1 MFKDYRRL
9 VIFDTET
16 SSLSPDDGEILEL
29 GAVVL
34 TRPEGEERF
43 TEQED
48 ISVLIKNDNP
58 IPWNITQI
66 NHIDDKMCEK
76 EKITGKDYMDKSRP
90 QTCRGMHSETNA
102 ISYSIRE
109 TDGATLYATIF
120 PCNDCT
126 KHIIANKIKR
136 VVFKNFYNENEYDVA
151 LNKFK
156 EAGVE
161 VCNLNISFKRL
172 IAIDFFAAK
181 ENANFGIWKED
192 EREEVREFL
201 SPHL

>member
-76 EKITGKDYMDKSRP
+76 DGISKKEFYELLTTMFGHRDTLIIAYNTPFDMKFIKAFMKKMNNEYVVNNDTLDLLEIAKDRTHTFRGNKLCDMLVRYEITDEENSHRALDDVK
-90 QTCRGMHSETNA
+90 
-102 ISYSIRE
+102 
-109 TDGATLYATIF
+109 ATLKVMRAF
-120 PCNDCT
+120 WKEKNDIE
-126 KHIIANKIKR
+126 KYIR
-136 VVFKNFYNENEYDVA
+136 RYNE
-151 LNKFK
+151 
-156 EAGVE
+156 
-161 VCNLNISFKRL
+161 
-172 IAIDFFAAK
+172 
-181 ENANFGIWKED
+181 GI
-192 EREEVREFL
+192 
-201 SPHL
+201 

>member
-76 EKITGKDYMDKSRP
+76 DGISKKEFYDLLTTIFGHKDTLIIAYNTPFDMKFINAFMKKMNNEYVVNNDTLDLLEIAKDRTHTFRGNKLCDMLVRYEITDEENSHRALDDCK
-90 QTCRGMHSETNA
+90 
-102 ISYSIRE
+102 
-109 TDGATLYATIF
+109 ATLKVMRAF
-120 PCNDCT
+120 WKEKNDIE
-126 KHIIANKIKR
+126 KYIR
-136 VVFKNFYNENEYDVA
+136 RYNE
-151 LNKFK
+151 
-156 EAGVE
+156 
-161 VCNLNISFKRL
+161 
-172 IAIDFFAAK
+172 
-181 ENANFGIWKED
+181 GI
-192 EREEVREFL
+192 
-201 SPHL
+201 

>member
-34 TRPEGEERF
+34 TRSEGEERF

-76 EKITGKDYMDKSRP
+76 DGISKKEFYELLTTMFGHKDTLIIAYNTPFDMKFIKAFMKKMNNEYVVNNDTLDLLEIAKDRTHTFRGNKLCDMLVRYEITDEENSHRALDDCK
-90 QTCRGMHSETNA
+90 
-102 ISYSIRE
+102 
-109 TDGATLYATIF
+109 ATLKVMRAF
-120 PCNDCT
+120 WKEKNDIE
-126 KHIIANKIKR
+126 KYIR
-136 VVFKNFYNENEYDVA
+136 RYNE
-151 LNKFK
+151 
-156 EAGVE
+156 
-161 VCNLNISFKRL
+161 
-172 IAIDFFAAK
+172 
-181 ENANFGIWKED
+181 GI
-192 EREEVREFL
+192 
-201 SPHL
+201 

>member
-9 VIFDTET
+9 VVFDTET

-76 EKITGKDYMDKSRP
+76 DGISKKEFYELLTTMFGHKDTLIIAYNTPFDMKFIKAFMKKMNNEYVVNNDTLDLLEIAKDRTHTFRGNKLCDMLVRYEITDEENSHRALDDVK
-90 QTCRGMHSETNA
+90 
-102 ISYSIRE
+102 
-109 TDGATLYATIF
+109 ATLKVMRAF
-120 PCNDCT
+120 WKEKNDIE
-126 KHIIANKIKR
+126 KYIR
-136 VVFKNFYNENEYDVA
+136 RYNE
-151 LNKFK
+151 
-156 EAGVE
+156 
-161 VCNLNISFKRL
+161 
-172 IAIDFFAAK
+172 
-181 ENANFGIWKED
+181 GI
-192 EREEVREFL
+192 
-201 SPHL
+201 

>member
-76 EKITGKDYMDKSRP
+76 DGISKKEFYELLTTMFGHKDTLIIAYNTPFDMKFIKAFMKKMNNEYVVNNDTLDLLEIAKDRTHTFRGNKLCDMLVRYEITDEENSHRALDDCK
-90 QTCRGMHSETNA
+90 
-102 ISYSIRE
+102 
-109 TDGATLYATIF
+109 ATLKVMRAF
-120 PCNDCT
+120 WKEKNDIE
-126 KHIIANKIKR
+126 KYIR
-136 VVFKNFYNENEYDVA
+136 RYNE
-151 LNKFK
+151 
-156 EAGVE
+156 
-161 VCNLNISFKRL
+161 
-172 IAIDFFAAK
+172 
-181 ENANFGIWKED
+181 GI
-192 EREEVREFL
+192 
-201 SPHL
+201 

>member
-9 VIFDTET
+9 VVFDTET
-16 SSLSPDDGEILEL
+16 SSLSPDNGEILEL

-76 EKITGKDYMDKSRP
+76 DG
-90 QTCRGMHSETNA
+90 
-102 ISYSIRE
+102 ISKKEFYDLL
-109 TDGATLYATIF
+109 TTIF
-120 PCNDCT
+120 GHKDT
-126 KHIIANKIKR
+126 LIIAYNTPFDMKFIKAFMKKMNSEYVVNNDTLDLLEIAKDRTHTFRGNKLCDMLVRYEITDEENSHRALDDCKATVKVMR
-136 VVFKNFYNENEYDVA
+136 AFWKEKNDIESYIRRYNE
-151 LNKFK
+151 
-156 EAGVE
+156 
-161 VCNLNISFKRL
+161 
-172 IAIDFFAAK
+172 
-181 ENANFGIWKED
+181 GI
-192 EREEVREFL
+192 
-201 SPHL
+201 

>member
-9 VIFDTET
+9 VVFDTET
-16 SSLSPDDGEILEL
+16 SSLSPDNGEILEL

-76 EKITGKDYMDKSRP
+76 DGISKKEFYDLLTTIFGHKDTLIIAYNTPFDMKFIKAFMKKMNSEYVVNNDTLDLLEIAKDRTHTFRGNKLCDMLVRYEITDEENSHRALSDVK
-90 QTCRGMHSETNA
+90 
-102 ISYSIRE
+102 
-109 TDGATLYATIF
+109 ATLKVMRAF
-120 PCNDCT
+120 WREKNDIE
-126 KHIIANKIKR
+126 KYIR
-136 VVFKNFYNENEYDVA
+136 RYNE
-151 LNKFK
+151 
-156 EAGVE
+156 
-161 VCNLNISFKRL
+161 
-172 IAIDFFAAK
+172 
-181 ENANFGIWKED
+181 GI
-192 EREEVREFL
+192 
-201 SPHL
+201 

>member
-76 EKITGKDYMDKSRP
+76 DGISKKEFYELLTTMFGHKDTLIIAYNTPFDMKFIKAFMKKMNNEYVVNNDTLDLLEIAKDRTHTFRGNKLCDMLVRYEITDEENSHRALSDVK
-90 QTCRGMHSETNA
+90 
-102 ISYSIRE
+102 
-109 TDGATLYATIF
+109 ATLKVMRAF
-120 PCNDCT
+120 WKEKNDIE
-126 KHIIANKIKR
+126 KYIR
-136 VVFKNFYNENEYDVA
+136 RYNE
-151 LNKFK
+151 
-156 EAGVE
+156 
-161 VCNLNISFKRL
+161 
-172 IAIDFFAAK
+172 
-181 ENANFGIWKED
+181 GI
-192 EREEVREFL
+192 
-201 SPHL
+201 

>member
-9 VIFDTET
+9 VVFDTET

-43 TEQED
+43 TQQED

-76 EKITGKDYMDKSRP
+76 DGISKKEFYELLTTMFGHKDTLIIAYNTPFDMKFIKAFMKKMNSEYVVNNDTLDLLEIAKDRTHTFRGNKLCDMLVRYEITDEENSHRALNDVK
-90 QTCRGMHSETNA
+90 
-102 ISYSIRE
+102 
-109 TDGATLYATIF
+109 ATLKVMRAF
-120 PCNDCT
+120 WKEKNDIE
-126 KHIIANKIKR
+126 KYIR
-136 VVFKNFYNENEYDVA
+136 RYNE
-151 LNKFK
+151 
-156 EAGVE
+156 
-161 VCNLNISFKRL
+161 
-172 IAIDFFAAK
+172 
-181 ENANFGIWKED
+181 GI
-192 EREEVREFL
+192 
-201 SPHL
+201 

>member
-76 EKITGKDYMDKSRP
+76 DGISKKEFYELLTTMFGHKDTLIIAYNTPFDMKFIKAFMKKMNNEYVINNDTLDLLEIAKDRTHTFRGNKLCDMLVRYEITDEENSHRALDDVK
-90 QTCRGMHSETNA
+90 
-102 ISYSIRE
+102 
-109 TDGATLYATIF
+109 ATLKVMRAF
-120 PCNDCT
+120 WKEKNDIE
-126 KHIIANKIKR
+126 KYIR
-136 VVFKNFYNENEYDVA
+136 RYNE
-151 LNKFK
+151 
-156 EAGVE
+156 
-161 VCNLNISFKRL
+161 
-172 IAIDFFAAK
+172 
-181 ENANFGIWKED
+181 GI
-192 EREEVREFL
+192 
-201 SPHL
+201 

>member
-9 VIFDTET
+9 VVFDTET

-76 EKITGKDYMDKSRP
+76 DGISKKEFYELLTTMFGHKDTLIIAYNTPFDMKFIKAFMKKMNNEYVVNNDTLDLLEIAKDRTHTFRGNKLCDMLVRYEITDEENSHRALSDVK
-90 QTCRGMHSETNA
+90 
-102 ISYSIRE
+102 
-109 TDGATLYATIF
+109 ATLKVMRAF
-120 PCNDCT
+120 WKEKNDIE
-126 KHIIANKIKR
+126 KYIR
-136 VVFKNFYNENEYDVA
+136 RYNE
-151 LNKFK
+151 
-156 EAGVE
+156 
-161 VCNLNISFKRL
+161 
-172 IAIDFFAAK
+172 
-181 ENANFGIWKED
+181 GI
-192 EREEVREFL
+192 
-201 SPHL
+201 

>member
-1 MFKDYRRL
+1 MDSYIKIITESALEARPIWDEYFLKIAISIASRASCFKVHAGSVL
-9 VIFDTET
+9 VKDNRIIGTGYNGAPCGLK
-16 SSLSPDDGEILEL
+16 SCLEL
-29 GAVVL
+29 G
-34 TRPEGEERF
+34 
-43 TEQED
+43 
-48 ISVLIKNDNP
+48 
-58 IPWNITQI
+58 
-66 NHIDDKMCEK
+66 MCEK

>member
-34 TRPEGEERF
+34 TRSEGEERF

-66 NHIDDKMCEK
+66 NHIDDEMCEK
-76 EKITGKDYMDKSRP
+76 DGISKKEFYDLLTTIFGHKDTLIIAYNTPFDMKFIKAFMKKMNNEYVINNDTLDLLEIAKDRTHTFRGNKLCDMLVRYEITDEENSHRALDDVK
-90 QTCRGMHSETNA
+90 
-102 ISYSIRE
+102 
-109 TDGATLYATIF
+109 ATLKVMRAF
-120 PCNDCT
+120 WKEKNDIE
-126 KHIIANKIKR
+126 KYIR
-136 VVFKNFYNENEYDVA
+136 RYNE
-151 LNKFK
+151 
-156 EAGVE
+156 
-161 VCNLNISFKRL
+161 
-172 IAIDFFAAK
+172 
-181 ENANFGIWKED
+181 GI
-192 EREEVREFL
+192 
-201 SPHL
+201 